1 MTALLSR
8 RDYHTLSLIKT
19 MGAGTMERQ
28 IAQIELV
35 STNSTTLLGSC
46 PENSIMSLESKK
58 TARPHRLTLTG
69 TL

>member
-1 MTALLSR
+1 
-8 RDYHTLSLIKT
+8 
-19 MGAGTMERQ
+19 MGAGATERQ

-35 STNSTTLLGSC
+35 STNSTTLLGSR

>member
-1 MTALLSR
+1 
-8 RDYHTLSLIKT
+8 
-19 MGAGTMERQ
+19 MGAGAMERQ

-46 PENSIMSLESKK
+46 PENSVMSLESKK